1 MPLRAPFAFALL
13 FLLVLSQALPAPA
26 RAQPALRLCAERYEA
41 HHYLDPSDH
50 FEALAGREC
59 WLEEQGTLRRA
70 GVPYQILA
78 ETVLDGDPGEAVTR
92 QWLAQVRA
100 GLEIADQ
107 ALIKLGPDTNVVRRF
122 LRGGPIGSQNKVF
135 VILASE
141 ESYDKDGNK
150 AQAYVTPSDGDCY
163 MVITPDSRQLLS
175 RPGAMGF
182 IMSHEL
188 FHCVQAYSIPDYLT
202 SGDGERAD
210 WWVESSAH
218 WFAHMAQPSVVV
230 ETYSKSANVF
240 EAETP
245 RKTMRHFDYSA
256 WPFFAWLAQEGGN
269 ARAVMDF
276 LLDLPGNAVTDSQV
290 AELLTPEEWGAFA
303 RDYAS
308 YNIRVSPRVP
318 VDPRPRARLRRTNI
332 ASDRVGEVETYRFAR
347 RTGALERYR
356 LRLGPGE
363 WELSTVSS
371 GAMYLAPAPGGGDPV
386 PDAWQTISGP
396 DAGGEV
402 ARITVPCGK
411 DQDFVLAGF
420 GSADGSPRFA
430 LDARKTGDP
439 CQLTCDNVPTTRDS
453 CLYGL
458 WEEVDPVIVP
468 DLRQRMQALIPQARA
483 RGAELEIDNLVIS
496 FFPDSNVST
505 VDMRMRGAMDLGGMP
520 ASAELHAQGTAR
532 WGTSGGRLIV
542 CAQGVEMQTTIR
554 AGGRSRTTPQSFR
567 RDATWLPNRVYRYSC
582 SGGTLRLTDTE
593 TGARGRMVR
602 R

>member
-1 MPLRAPFAFALL
+1 MPRRALLTSALLCLFALALAFAL
-13 FLLVLSQALPAPA
+13 ALPAPA
-26 RAQPALRLCAERYEA
+26 RAQPAPQLCAERYEA
-41 HHYLDPSDH
+41 RYVLDPSDH

-59 WLEEQGTLRRA
+59 WLQEQGILPRA
-70 GVPYQILA
+70 GVPYEILA
-78 ETVLDGDPGEAVTR
+78 ETALDDDPGPELTR
-92 QWLAQVRA
+92 QWLDEVRA

-107 ALIKLGPDTNVVRRF
+107 ALVKLGPDANVVQ
-122 LRGGPIGSQNKVF
+122 RGPSARQNKIF
-135 VILASE
+135 IILASRLRRIGG
-141 ESYDKDGNK
+141 KK
-150 AQAYVTPSDGDCY
+150 VAAYVDAVDGDCY
-163 MVITPDSRQLLS
+163 MIITPFSRPLMA
-175 RPGAMGF
+175 RPGAFGF

-188 FHCVQAYSIPDYLT
+188 FHCVQAYSIPGYLT
-202 SGDGERAD
+202 STDGHDDD

-230 ETYSKSANVF
+230 EPAHRSANRF

-245 RKTMRHFDYSA
+245 LKTMRHFDYSA

-276 LLDLPGNAVTDSQV
+276 LHDLPGNAVTDSQV
-290 AELLTPEEWGAFA
+290 AGLLTPEEWGAFA

-318 VDPRPRARLRRTNI
+318 VDPRPRARLRETYI
-332 ASDRVGEVETYRFAR
+332 ASDRVGESETYRFAR

-356 LRLGPGE
+356 LSLGPGE

-371 GAMYLAPAPGGGDPV
+371 GAMYLAPAPFGSDPA
-386 PDAWQTISGP
+386 PDAWQKISGL

-402 ARITVPCGK
+402 ASISVPCGEERE
-411 DQDFVLAGF
+411 FVLAGF
-420 GSADGSPRFA
+420 GSAEGSPRFE

-532 WGTSGGRLIV
+532 WGTSGGRLII

-554 AGGRSRTTPQSFR
+554 AGGRSRTTPQTFR